1 MLPPVTARFTVLS
14 GLRSLLVHGKESDM
28 LSDETANIM
37 ISNLAF
43 GSLTDIEGTGHGI
56 PGDNPVAFEKAI
68 GDFLKR

>member
-1 MLPPVTARFTVLS
+1 MFALQS
-14 GLRSLLVHGKESDM
+14 GT
-28 LSDETANIM
+28 LSDETANIV